1 MYLSLT
7 LPTVASAAV
16 GLPEHD
22 VERLNIGLLTAVAD
36 TVPVHLVRPVRC
48 PPHDGETAE
57 VAPCQVHFERSHA
70 PPFDWLVTI
79 CDVDTARSTLAIVPK
94 VYVVVPSG

>member
-7 LPTVASAAV
+7 LPTIASAAV
-16 GLPEHD
+16 GLAEHY
-22 VERLNIGLLTAVAD
+22 VECLCLGLLTAVAD
-36 TVPVHLVRPVRC
+36 TVPVHFVRPVRC
-48 PPHDGETAE
+48 PPHNGETAE
-57 VAPCQVHFERSHA
+57 VAPRQVHFERSHA

-79 CDVDTARSTLAIVPK
+79 CDVDTARSTLAIVPN